1 MSNPDYDNLNREELL
16 EELEKLRQNSGDSAQ
31 SVGASVGEAGG
42 TTAAHYRALVEG
54 SSDLIYI
61 LDKEGVFTFANKE
74 SERLLGYTPEEI
86 VGRHFSEVLHSQDLD
101 AVGRSFHERRTGD
114 RATRRLEVRLNTSG
128 GTTRDVE
135 IDMRHFALSASGL
148 YDGDDFI
155 GTHGVARDV
164 TERKY
169 YDSRYKALQKVRER
183 VWTMVNSDDLQHV
196 LDGIRLGLETV
207 RIPFHHCSINVLD
220 MSDPPMM
227 YTYSSFGTDA
237 ISKQGEWMVSD
248 ADQFTVSTAEIWR
261 RNETAYRR
269 DLKVEDLYSERDSM
283 SELYGSVS
291 SIVDVPFSH
300 GTLSVNSTEAD
311 AFSDQDIEFLQDLA
325 EVLAEG
331 FRRVDDLEQMAQSEN
346 RYRTL
351 VETPNFVVL
360 LLDAEGNYLY
370 VSPQIENWLGY
381 TAEEFYLD
389 ADLSRQIIHP
399 EDLTTTAAFHQIEPG
414 SSLRQVEYRW
424 RKKSGEYRWASG
436 SIFPIYEDPDDEL
449 INKLSMVQV
458 VVQDITERKI
468 GEEQIRA
475 QLEEKEVLLKEIH
488 HRVKNNLQII
498 SSLLHLQSRQVEDES
513 VLAIFNDSQHRVRSM
528 ALIHEELYKSE
539 DLANIDFV
547 GYLNSLTHN
556 LMQSYGVDENRIEL
570 RTHVKDVYFGIDTA
584 VPLGLIV
591 NELVSNAIKHA
602 FPADRAGVIDISL
615 DADEEEKFRLSV
627 TDDGVGIPADMDLKN
642 PSSLGLK
649 LVSTLASQLRSQ
661 VTMDGDSG
669 TRFTIERQ

>member
-1 MSNPDYDNLNREELL
+1 
-16 EELEKLRQNSGDSAQ
+16 
-31 SVGASVGEAGG
+31 
-42 TTAAHYRALVEG
+42 
-54 SSDLIYI
+54 
-61 LDKEGVFTFANKE
+61 
-74 SERLLGYTPEEI
+74 
-86 VGRHFSEVLHSQDLD
+86 
-101 AVGRSFHERRTGD
+101 
-114 RATRRLEVRLNTSG
+114 
-128 GTTRDVE
+128 
-135 IDMRHFALSASGL
+135 
-148 YDGDDFI
+148 
-155 GTHGVARDV
+155 
-164 TERKY
+164 
-169 YDSRYKALQKVRER
+169 
-183 VWTMVNSDDLQHV
+183 
-196 LDGIRLGLETV
+196 
-207 RIPFHHCSINVLD
+207 
-220 MSDPPMM
+220 MM
-227 YTYSSFGTDA
+227 YTYSSLGTDG

-248 ADQFTVSTAEIWR
+248 ADRITVSTAEIWR
-261 RNETAYRR
+261 HNETAYRQNLEL
-269 DLKVEDLYSERDSM
+269 DDPYSERRSV
-283 SELYGSVS
+283 SELYGPVISL
-291 SIVDVPFSH
+291 VDVPFSH

-311 AFSDQDIEFLQDLA
+311 AFSNQDIEFLQELA

-351 VETPNFVVL
+351 VETPNFVVM

-381 TAEEFYLD
+381 TAEEFYMD

-399 EDLTTTAAFHQIEPG
+399 DDLTTTAAFHQIEPG

-449 INKLSMVQV
+449 INKLSMAQV

-468 GEEQIRA
+468 GEEKIHA
-475 QLEEKEVLLKEIH
+475 QLAEKEVLLKEIH

-539 DLANIDFV
+539 DLANIDFE
-547 GYLNSLTHN
+547 GYLSSLTHN

-602 FPADRAGVIDISL
+602 FPGDRAGVIDISL
-615 DADEEEKFRLSV
+615 DTDEEEKFRLSV
-627 TDDGVGIPADMDLKN
+627 DDDGVGIPADTDLVN

-649 LVSTLASQLRSQ
+649 LVSTLASQLHSQ
-661 VTMDGDSG
+661 LTMDGNSG